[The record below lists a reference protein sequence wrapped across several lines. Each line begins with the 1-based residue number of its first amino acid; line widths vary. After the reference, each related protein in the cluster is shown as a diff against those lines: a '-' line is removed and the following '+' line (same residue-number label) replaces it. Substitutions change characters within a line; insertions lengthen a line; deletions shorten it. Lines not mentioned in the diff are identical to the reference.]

1 MSFNLG
7 PCNDSSGSNKN
18 AHAFLTAKP
27 PEMMLSMLFSG
38 YHTGE
43 NMMLTHRIMV
53 M

>member
-7 PCNDSSGSNKN
+7 LCNDSSGSNKN

-27 PEMMLSMLFSG
+27 PEMLFMLFSG
-38 YHTGE
+38 HHTGE
-43 NMMLTHRIMV
+43 NMMLTHPIMV